1 MEKRSWFHWLKRIFS
16 CEAERKSGKK
26 FRRWR
31 WFLRSFEFKQRH
43 PALPAQERTLCEA
56 TEEQRKHA
64 LNVAIATAAAAEAAV
79 AAAHAAAEVV
89 RLASASQSYHTFS
102 YRDREW
108 AATKIQSAF
117 RGHLARKALGALKGL
132 VRLQAIVRGRAV
144 RRQVMVSLKS
154 LSSDANK
161 HSGPHDCKTSS
172 TANLFCQ
179 DSRKKQCPRLKE
191 ELGEKETK
199 LECKSQRNWNP
210 SLLSKEEMETEW
222 LRKQEA
228 VIKRERMMKYSYSHR
243 EGRNT
248 YLLEEPPHE
257 KETGRSSRLEQ
268 WTLDAELIKRKGLRT
283 SKPILHSDMIAG
295 EMHSPEQIKLRNS
308 QKQDSPD
315 GLNSPFLFPRR
326 SFGHAQHNTSGDD
339 GSLPNS
345 PSFPTYMATTN
356 SAKAKAR
363 SLSTP
368 KQRVGFLDTCFDH
381 SAPSKNELFIWSSY
395 DGEPLIINEKRSI
408 SQQLSASINH
418 RYSVDRLSALL
429 GGISKA

>member
-1 MEKRSWFHWLKRIFS
+1 MK
-16 CEAERKSGKK
+16 EAIVTSSVLTKK
-26 FRRWR
+26 HLLWS
-31 WFLRSFEFKQRH
+31 LRLLLVYIGH
-43 PALPAQERTLCEA
+43 PAHPTQGRTLCEA

-89 RLASASQSYHTFS
+89 RLARASQSYHAFS
-102 YRDREW
+102 FRDREW
-108 AATKIQSAF
+108 AATKSQSAF
-117 RGHLARKALGALKGL
+117 RGHLARKALRALKGL

-154 LSSDANK
+154 LSSDAKK

-172 TANLFCQ
+172 TANVFCQ
-179 DSRKKQCPRLKE
+179 DSRKKQCLRLKE

-199 LECKSQRNWNP
+199 LECKCQRNWNP
-210 SLLSKEEMETEW
+210 SLISKEEMETEW

-228 VIKRERMMKYSYSHR
+228 VIKRERMMKYSFSHR
-243 EGRNT
+243 ERRNT
-248 YLLEEPPHE
+248 YLLEEPPRE
-257 KETGRSSRLEQ
+257 KETGRRSSRLEQ
-268 WTLDAELIKRKGLRT
+268 WILDAELIKRKGLKT
-283 SKPILHSDMIAG
+283 SKPILHSDTIAG

-308 QKQDSPD
+308 RKQDSAD
-315 GLNSPFLFPRR
+315 GLNSSFLFPRR
-326 SFGHAQHNTSGDD
+326 SFDHAQQNTSGGD

-345 PSFPTYMATTN
+345 PSFPTYMATTQ

-363 SLSTP
+363 LLSTP
-368 KQRVGFLDTCFDH
+368 KQWVGFLDTCFDH
-381 SAPSKNELFIWSSY
+381 SAPSKNGLFIWSSY

-408 SQQLSASINH
+408 SRQLSASINH
-418 RYSVDRLSALL
+418 RYSVDRLSALP